1 MLFVDLVQNVDQ
13 VRYRIVFDNSP
24 LNGIAENSAKCR
36 FKPPCCFGCPGFY
49 GFQNVNYL
57 LVGNVCYWLIAQ
69 YRENIQ
75 FQPV

>member
-49 GFQNVNYL
+49 GFQNVNYKPQFNMNFENG
-57 LVGNVCYWLIAQ
+57 GNSK
-69 YRENIQ
+69 
-75 FQPV
+75 